1 MAVQISGNDI
11 TVPRDGTFTRNV
23 TIGGTL
29 TYEDVTNIDSVGLVT
44 ARNGIEIGARPGV
57 AASISVDGDMVVS
70 GVSTFSSDVI
80 FNADAR
86 IVDSIIHEGDTNT
99 KIRFPAADTITVETG
114 GSEAFRVDSSQRLLL
129 GTTSV
134 GNASAY
140 YDNLVISNTTS
151 GEGAGITLFAATN
164 GYNAIDFGDTAVGR
178 GRITYYHDDDR
189 MMIDVAGGEAFR
201 IDSSK
206 RLLLGTTSV
215 GSKSAGSP
223 LQIQTSNSGAFAVT
237 IKNRTSNND
246 YSFIG
251 FTDADADE
259 DLVQIGVQR
268 TAANTGDIFFYTNGG
283 NASSTEKVRIDS
295 SGRLGI
301 QGAPT
306 KALLDVRASG
316 GSATMLT
323 AVFGANEGTTAG
335 TLSDNTD
342 KACRIGSYHYDID
355 EEPFG
360 ILVASGTNG
369 TNNLTFGGG
378 TSLMNAATEIKFN
391 TAANSTTTSGTN
403 RLIINSE
410 GQIQKRQDPVNRTSL
425 KTFTGEGLWIDH
437 YQLQDS
443 GTYRRYADIASIGDG
458 SWGGVIRFLTM
469 ADSGSSVERLRITQ
483 NNIFTNS
490 QTANAPSSGSA
501 WGFTQDQLYLST
513 SGTSANYALRFYNDN
528 GLVGSA
534 LVNGSSTTYNTSSD
548 YRLKENQ
555 VSISDGITR
564 LKQLKPYRF
573 NFKADTSTTLDGFF
587 AHEAQSVVPEA
598 VTGTKD
604 QVANADDVTD
614 GLASAVGDAVYQGI
628 DHSKFV
634 PLLTAALQ
642 EAISEIETLKTEVA
656 ALKSQLNN

>member
-11 TVPRDGTFTRNV
+11 TVPRDGSFTRNV

-44 ARNGIEIGARPGV
+44 ARTGIEIGARPGV
-57 AASISVDGDMVVS
+57 AASISVDGNMIVS
-70 GVSTFSSDVI
+70 GISTFGGALSGTTGTFSGAVSGSTGTFTGDVDI
-80 FNADAR
+80 ADK
-86 IVDSIIHEGDTNT
+86 IVHTGDTNT
-99 KIRFPAADTITVETG
+99 AIRFPSADTFTVETG
-114 GSEAFRVDSSQRLLL
+114 GSEGLKVDAN
-129 GTTSV
+129 GTTV
-134 GNASAY
+134 TTTTDAS
-140 YDNLVISNTTS
+140 LFVNTTNSNGGHIRLQTS
-151 GEGAGITLFAATN
+151 GTNKTFLGQAAGISGSLGGADDFAIRSAEDIVFSTNDNNTLN
-164 GYNAIDFGDTAVGR
+164 LKIDT
-178 GRITYYHDDDR
+178 
-189 MMIDVAGGEAFR
+189 
-201 IDSSK
+201 
-206 RLLLGTTSV
+206 
-215 GSKSAGSP
+215 
-223 LQIQTSNSGAFAVT
+223 
-237 IKNRTSNND
+237 
-246 YSFIG
+246 
-251 FTDADADE
+251 
-259 DLVQIGVQR
+259 
-268 TAANTGDIFFYTNGG
+268 
-283 NASSTEKVRIDS
+283 

-301 QGAPT
+301 QGAAT
-306 KALLDVRASG
+306 KGVLDVRASG

-323 AVFGANEGTTAG
+323 AVFGANEGQTGG
-335 TLSDNTD
+335 TLSDNAD
-342 KACRIGSYHYDID
+342 KACRIGSYHYDTD

-369 TNNLTFGGG
+369 ANTLNFGGG
-378 TSLMNAATEIKFN
+378 TSLMNAATRIQFT
-391 TAANSTTTSGTN
+391 TAANSTTTSGTT
-403 RLIINSE
+403 RLLINSE
-410 GQIQKRQDPVNRTSL
+410 GQLFKAQDPVNRTSL

-443 GTYRRYADIASIGDG
+443 GTYRRYTDIASIGDG
-458 SWGGVIRFLTM
+458 SWGGIIRFLTM
-469 ADSGSSVERLRITQ
+469 ADGGSSVERLRLTQ

-490 QTANAPSSGSA
+490 QTPNAPSSGSG

-513 SGTSANYALRFYNDN
+513 NGTSANYALRFYNDN

-634 PLLTAALQ
+634 PLLTASLQ